1 MKIALIFAMPVE
13 RDAYLALAQNASA
26 STHQISTH
34 LCGIG
39 KVNASLNTQ
48 KIITQ
53 EAPELVINVGVAG
66 GINAAQQFDVY
77 IGQQLNYADVD
88 LQVFGYAL
96 GQMAGMPAT
105 YACKTV
111 ALPQIASR
119 RVAYGRI
126 VTQDTFALGAQE
138 AFFKQHFADYQI
150 VDMESTAIA
159 QTCFVNQVD
168 FLSVRAISDCI
179 FQPNQHLEYEKAANL
194 AASLAAEATQQIL
207 AQL

>member
-26 STHQISTH
+26 HQISTH

-48 KIITQ
+48 KIIAQ
-53 EAPELVINVGVAG
+53 EAPDLVINVGVAG

-77 IGQQLNYADVD
+77 ITQQLNYADVD

-159 QTCFVNQVD
+159 QTCFVNQVE

-179 FQPNQHLEYEKAANL
+179 FQPNQHLEYEKAAQL